1 MDFFFSRYFIFVG
14 VFSARAIVAR
24 NITCDI
30 VVAGG
35 STSSLAAAIT
45 AAEAAPELSVCFTE
59 ITDWPG
65 GQMTAGGVPAIDFG
79 GPNSNSANQPAS
91 FRSAM
96 DSIPGDGAH
105 HTATIGS
112 GSPGACSVSTKCY
125 DPAAFVRDWVR
136 PRLQRS
142 KNLQVF
148 LRSAVV
154 HTERDSVN
162 GSVIAV
168 HVVQRTPR
176 PSTQEW
182 SARLSEELSDWYDSS
197 DSAAFTKELLV
208 LRGRVFIEATEL
220 GDILA
225 TSGLPWLQG
234 IETPFENSSTIDTH
248 CGQAATLTFYAQLLD
263 SPAPA
268 PSPTHPALP
277 VGNGAGQ
284 PWTKTLSLY
293 AFEHTWTW
301 RRAFCAANR
310 SLFAINVGDITQQ
323 NLGNDLDTAYLL
335 LSSDDARL
343 QAEGGWAGGVNL
355 TAMRMLEDRA
365 YGWFSLLKNSSDVLF
380 GSGFSTR
387 LDMNRTTSGTLHGLS
402 KMVYWRDTRRAVG
415 VGGFKLVHTQLRD
428 TSGPTGTHFNDT
440 IALGDYNDDT
450 HHLAAS
456 VCTYP
461 KYMVGRGEGAKP
473 YYVPFRALMVGGAPN
488 LLAAGKLMAQSF
500 HANSNTRLHPSEW
513 TTGVAAGGAAVLMAR
528 QGWTSSDA
536 LAHISTVQMF
546 LNSTAVGQPLEW
558 AGLPPEDDMV
568 GDVCALQ
575 RCLSVD
581 RAGANAAHGHV
592 YNDSKCAL
600 NCAGLQS
607 YEWLANADFWDAPK
621 NVTAGT
627 VIHSNQPTVLKKS
640 TANSHTLPP
649 NMVWQVGHDAPC
661 RLVSPEKFDNYW
673 LCIHH
678 T

>member
-1 MDFFFSRYFIFVG
+1 
-14 VFSARAIVAR
+14 
-24 NITCDI
+24 
-30 VVAGG
+30 
-35 STSSLAAAIT
+35 
-45 AAEAAPELSVCFTE
+45 
-59 ITDWPG
+59 
-65 GQMTAGGVPAIDFG
+65 MTAGGVPAIDFQPG
-79 GPNSNSANQPAS
+79 YNGNSANQPAS

-96 DSIPGDGAH
+96 DSIPGDGAQ

-125 DPAAFVRDWVR
+125 DPAAFVRDWVH

-148 LRSAVV
+148 LRTAVV
-154 HTERDSVN
+154 HTERNSAN
-162 GSVIAV
+162 GSIIAV
-168 HVVQRTPR
+168 HAVQRTPR
-176 PSTQEW
+176 PSVPEW
-182 SARLSEELSDWYDSS
+182 SSRLSEELADWYNAS

-220 GDILA
+220 GDVLA

-277 VGNGAGQ
+277 AGNDAGQ
-284 PWTKTLSLY
+284 PWTKTLSLSS
-293 AFEHTWTW
+293 FEHTWTW
-301 RRAFCAANR
+301 RRSFCASNR
-310 SLFAINVGDITQQ
+310 SLFAVNVGDITQQ

-335 LSSDDARL
+335 LSAEDSQL
-343 QAEGGWAGGVNL
+343 QAKGGWAGGVNL
-355 TAMRMLEDRA
+355 TALRMLEDRA

-402 KMVYWRDTRRAVG
+402 KMIYWRDTRRAVG
-415 VGGFKLVHTQLRD
+415 VDGFKLMHTQLRD
-428 TSGPTGTHFNDT
+428 TVGRTGVHFKDT

-450 HHLAAS
+450 HHLSPS

-461 KYMVGRGEGAKP
+461 KYMVGRGEGSKP
-473 YYVPFRALMVGGAPN
+473 YYIPFRALMVGDAPN
-488 LLAAGKLMAQSF
+488 LLVAGKLMSQSF

-513 TTGVAAGGAAVLMAR
+513 TTGVAAGGAAVLMVR
-528 QGWTSSDA
+528 QGWTSTDA
-536 LAHISTVQMF
+536 FAHISTVQKF
-546 LNSTAVGQPLEW
+546 LNSTAVGQPLDW
-558 AGLPPEDDMV
+558 AALPPEDNAI
-568 GDVCALQ
+568 GSVCELQ

-581 RAGANAAHGHV
+581 HAGAAAAHGRV
-592 YNDSKCAL
+592 YNDSQCSSH
-600 NCAGLQS
+600 CEGLQS
-607 YEWLANADFWDAPK
+607 YEWLANDDFWSLPHNATP
-621 NVTAGT
+621 GT
-627 VIHSNQPTVLKKS
+627 VIRSIQPTVLKKS
-640 TANSHTLPP
+640 TAYSGTLPP
-649 NMVWQVGHDAPC
+649 DMVHKVGNNAPC
-661 RLVSPEKFDNYW
+661 ILVSAERFDGYW

-678 T
+678 VSKP